1 MRLSTKAQYAVRAM
15 VSLNLYANGAP
26 VSLKEIAAREDLSIT
41 YLEQLFV
48 KLRRSKIVRSVRGPG
63 GGYVLARPAEQI
75 RIDEI
80 IDSVEEGLN
89 PVACMD
95 QGGGCKCD
103 DHCVTHSVWHG
114 LGERIRNFLAS
125 ITVAD
130 LTNEAKGHKKPPLAD
145 LG

>member
-26 VSLKEIAAREDLSIT
+26 VTLKDIAAREDLSIT

-48 KLRRSKIVRSVRGPG
+48 KLRRADIVQSVRGPG

-95 QGGGCKCD
+95 EGGCCSCE

-114 LGERIRNFLAS
+114 LAERIRHFLAS

-130 LTNEAKGHKKPPLAD
+130 LTDEAKGLSKRPTVD
-145 LG
+145 TG